1 MNLKNF
7 IPREIKVQYQ
17 LLRRYWR
24 DVKKN
29 DQFASPKSEVKILPY
44 QIELTQI
51 IKASYLYLNK
61 IHNLKIGANRIRSVL
76 ILPNQVFS
84 FWKIIRKPS
93 KKNNYKKGRNIVG
106 NQLSEGFGGGLCQL
120 SGIIYHIALVANLEI
135 IERYSHS
142 LDIYTDE
149 NRYSPLG
156 CDATVVF
163 AYKDLRIR
171 NNSNGIIQFEFE
183 ITNEKIRIFL
193 KSEMPID
200 TAVLSFKIIEK
211 QGKKEVSIYKQNG
224 ELINISTYK

>member
-1 MNLKNF
+1 MG
-7 IPREIKVQYQ
+7 R
-17 LLRRYWR
+17 
-24 DVKKN
+24 
-29 DQFASPKSEVKILPY
+29 
-44 QIELTQI
+44 
-51 IKASYLYLNK
+51 
-61 IHNLKIGANRIRSVL
+61 
-76 ILPNQVFS
+76 
-84 FWKIIRKPS
+84 
-93 KKNNYKKGRNIVG
+93 KNNYKKGRNIVG

>member
-1 MNLKNF
+1 
-7 IPREIKVQYQ
+7 
-17 LLRRYWR
+17 
-24 DVKKN
+24 
-29 DQFASPKSEVKILPY
+29 
-44 QIELTQI
+44 
-51 IKASYLYLNK
+51 
-61 IHNLKIGANRIRSVL
+61 
-76 ILPNQVFS
+76 
-84 FWKIIRKPS
+84 
-93 KKNNYKKGRNIVG
+93 
-106 NQLSEGFGGGLCQL
+106 
-120 SGIIYHIALVANLEI
+120 VANLEI